1 MQYRQLGR
9 SGVRVSALCL
19 GTMNFGA
26 STDEETSLRIV
37 GQALEAGINFI
48 DTADV
53 YGRGVSEEIVGKG
66 IERSGRRDDIVLAT
80 KAVAHMGKGPN
91 DHGAGRYHLI
101 RACEASLRRLKTD
114 RIDLYQLHI
123 VDLSTPLD
131 EVLET
136 LDILVRQ
143 GKILY
148 TGTSKWPPTLIMEA
162 LGISDRCGLPRFIT
176 EQPPYNMVDRCV
188 EKELVWMCI
197 RQGIG
202 IIPWGPLAYGILT
215 GTYRKGQPFPEGHR
229 FSKAAADNNRITPAA
244 LEVVEQ
250 LLPLAEAHGG
260 LRHPRPTHRRP
271 PDAGPGVAG
280 DRPHRRGPR
289 RDRPHRAPGHMGQRL
304 LPRQRLR
311 TPHRRPIP
319 ATVALPA
326 QDLWS
331 SAAHPRSLSAP
342 AAGTPWTVST
352 AARQRL
358 PGLSPEQPED
368 RSGPMVAHRKGV
380 DIGR

>member
-9 SGVRVSALCL
+9 SGVRVSSLCL

-26 STDEETSLRIV
+26 STDEETSLRII
-37 GQALEAGINFI
+37 GRALEAGINFI

-66 IERSGRRDDIVLAT
+66 VEQSGRRDDIVLAT

-91 DHGAGRYHLI
+91 DHGASRYHLI

-162 LGISDRCGLPRFIT
+162 LGISDRRGLPRFIT
-176 EQPPYNMVDRCV
+176 EQPPYNMVDRCA
-188 EKELVWMCI
+188 EKELVWMCF

-229 FSKAAADNNRITPAA
+229 FSKAAADNTRITPAA
-244 LEVVEQ
+244 LEVIER
-250 LLPLAEAHGG
+250 LIPLAEVHGCSLPQLAHAW
-260 LRHPRPTHRRP
+260 LMSRP
-271 PDAGPGVAG
+271 AVASVIL
-280 DRPHRRGPR
+280 GPR
-289 RDRPHRAPGHMGQRL
+289 TEEHLAQALASLEVQLTAEDLAEIDRIVPPGTWASDFYHGNVYAPL
-304 LPRQRLR
+304 IADPFRQR
-311 TPHRRPIP
+311 
-319 ATVALPA
+319 
-326 QDLWS
+326 
-331 SAAHPRSLSAP
+331 
-342 AAGTPWTVST
+342 
-352 AARQRL
+352 
-358 PGLSPEQPED
+358 
-368 RSGPMVAHRKGV
+368 
-380 DIGR
+380 

>member
-1 MQYRQLGR
+1 MEYRRLGR
-9 SGVRVSALCL
+9 SGVRVSSLCL

-26 STDEETSLRIV
+26 STDEETSVRIIH
-37 GQALEAGINFI
+37 QALEGGINFI

-53 YGRGVSEEIVGKG
+53 YGRGVSEEIVGKALAQG
-66 IERSGRRDDIVLAT
+66 GRREEIVLAT

-91 DHGAGRYHLI
+91 DHGASRYHLI

-136 LDILVRQ
+136 LGVLVKQ

-148 TGTSKWPPTLIMEA
+148 TGTSKWPPTLIVEA
-162 LGISDRCGLPRFIT
+162 LGISDRRGLPRFIT

-215 GTYRKGQPFPEGHR
+215 GTYRKGQLFPEGHR
-229 FSKAAADNNRITPAA
+229 FSGAKEDNARITPAA
-244 LEVVEQ
+244 LEVVEK
-250 LLPLAEAHGG
+250 LLPLAAAHGCS
-260 LRHPRPTHRRP
+260 LPQLAHSWLVNR
-271 PDAGPGVAG
+271 PGVAAILI
-280 DRPHRRGPR
+280 GPR
-289 RDRPHRAPGHMGQRL
+289 TEEHLAQALASMDVQLTAEDLAAIDAIVPPGTYVSDFYHGNVYAPLVADPFRDR
-304 LPRQRLR
+304 
-311 TPHRRPIP
+311 
-319 ATVALPA
+319 
-326 QDLWS
+326 
-331 SAAHPRSLSAP
+331 
-342 AAGTPWTVST
+342 
-352 AARQRL
+352 
-358 PGLSPEQPED
+358 
-368 RSGPMVAHRKGV
+368 
-380 DIGR
+380 